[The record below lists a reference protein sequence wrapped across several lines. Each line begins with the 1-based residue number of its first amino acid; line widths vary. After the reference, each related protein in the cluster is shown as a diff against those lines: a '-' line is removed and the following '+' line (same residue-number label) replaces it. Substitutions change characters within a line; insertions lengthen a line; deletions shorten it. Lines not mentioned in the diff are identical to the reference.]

1 MKIFK
6 GSLWLVFLTF
16 CSLGSIA
23 QGLNLNSP
31 VPFDPSFR
39 MGILENGLHYYIRH
53 NVTVKDRADFYIA
66 QNVGAILEED
76 PQNGLAHFLEHMAF
90 NGTKN
95 YPDKKLIEYLESI
108 GVKFGENIN
117 AFTSLDETIY
127 NLSDVP
133 VARQSAVDSA
143 LLILHDWSGF
153 ISLKDDEIDN
163 ERGVIREEWR
173 TGRGADRRMY
183 KELLPTIYAGS
194 KYATRDVIGDINVI
208 NGFDHKEIREFY
220 HKWYRPDL
228 QSIIIVGDVDV
239 DKVEQYIKTIF
250 QDIPKRENPAPRPF
264 YSVPD
269 NKEPIIGIASDPEAK
284 NSIVRVYYKRP
295 VVAEDKK
302 NMEYMRTNI
311 IKDLV
316 SSMLRSRLN
325 ELVQKPNPPYVV
337 AFANVGS
344 MVRTE
349 DAFTL
354 TAIAK
359 NGQTLDGLSA
369 LLREDERMQ
378 KFGFTATEFGRAK
391 SDYLRGKENMLKEK
405 DKQKNETFVWECVDN
420 FLTNEPMPSIEFDY
434 KFSASVLP
442 TISLEELNG
451 YAKSLVTDTNMV
463 VTITG
468 PEKEGLKNPTKEEV
482 MKTIA
487 DVKAENIQPYVDQV
501 SNKPLIEKKPVP
513 GKVESTKEDKV
524 FGTTEWTLSNGAKV
538 VFKKT
543 DFKEDQIVLEAYGE
557 GGSSLVSVEDL
568 PSISM
573 AADFVSNG
581 GVGEFSSVELNKML
595 AGKVV
600 NVRPEIGGTSEG
612 ISGTASPKDFETM
625 LQLVYLYFTQPKVD
639 DEVATAFMQRLK
651 AYFANVSAD
660 PRSAFRDSI
669 SVLMANHNS
678 RVMPM
683 NVDFLNKVDYQ
694 KAIKLY
700 KERFADA
707 SAFTFIFAGNINP
720 EESKALI
727 ETYIGGLPSLN
738 KKENA
743 KDNGVRPPAGKV
755 ENHFTK
761 PLKTPKT
768 SAYIAYTGKADY
780 TLEDI
785 VAMDAIQSIL
795 TNRYTETIR
804 EKEGGSYGVG
814 VRGSVNDFP
823 VPSFNIYMVFDTDPK
838 IANKMIGIIYAEVD
852 SLMKNGPAEET
863 LAKAKEHFITA
874 FQQNVRENSF
884 WTSTIREKYENG
896 LDSYTKYLEVVNSLT
911 PSKIKEVANKF
922 FGQGNV
928 VEVVMSPAE

>member
-1 MKIFK
+1 MKILK
-6 GSLWLVFLTF
+6 GVLLLGLLTF
-16 CSLGSIA
+16 SGLGGVA
-23 QGLNLNSP
+23 QGLDLNSP
-31 VPFDPSFR
+31 VPVDTAFR
-39 MGILENGLHYYIRH
+39 MGTLADGLHYYIRH
-53 NVTVKDRADFYIA
+53 NATVKDRADFYIA
-66 QNVGAILEED
+66 QNVGAILED
-76 PQNGLAHFLEHMAF
+76 DSQNGLAHFLEHMAF

-117 AFTSLDETIY
+117 AFTSLDETVY

-143 LLILHDWSGF
+143 LLILHDWSGY
-153 ISLKDDEIDN
+153 ISLKDDELDN

-173 TGRGADRRMY
+173 TGRSADRRMY

-208 NGFDHKEIREFY
+208 NGFNHQEIRDFY

-239 DKVEQYIKTIF
+239 NKVEQTIKTLF
-250 QDIPKRENPAPRPF
+250 QDIPKRDNPTPRPYF
-264 YSVPD
+264 NVPD
-269 NKEPIIGIASDPEAK
+269 NKEPIVGIASDPEAR
-284 NSIVRVYYKRP
+284 NSVVRVYYKRP
-295 VVAEDKK
+295 AVDKDKK
-302 NMEYMRTNI
+302 NLQYMRTDI
-311 IKDLV
+311 IKDIV

-325 ELVQKPNPPYVV
+325 ELVQKPNPPFVV
-337 AFANVGS
+337 AFGSVGS

-349 DAFTL
+349 DAFVL

-359 NGQTLDGLSA
+359 NGQTLDGLGA
-369 LLREDERMQ
+369 LIREDERM
-378 KFGFTATEFGRAK
+378 KRFGFTATELDRAK
-391 SDYLRGKENMLKEK
+391 LDYLRGKENMLKEK

-420 FLTNEPMPSIEFDY
+420 FLEGEPMPSIQFDY
-434 KFSASVLP
+434 KFSAAVLP
-442 TISLEELNG
+442 TISLDELNA
-451 YAKSLVTDTNMV
+451 YAKSLVTDDNMV
-463 VTITG
+463 VTVTG
-468 PEKEGLKNPTKEEV
+468 PEKEGIKMPTKEEV
-482 MKTIA
+482 LKTIA
-487 DVKAENIQPYVDQV
+487 DVKAESIQPYVDQV
-501 SNKPLIEKKPVP
+501 SNKPLVENVP
-513 GKVESTKEDKV
+513 TPGTVKTVKEDKA

-543 DFKEDQIVLEAYGE
+543 DFKDDQIVLSGFGE
-557 GGSSLVSVEDL
+557 GGTSLVSNADL
-568 PSISM
+568 PSVTM
-573 AADFVSNG
+573 AADLVSNG
-581 GVGEFSSVELNKML
+581 GVGGFSSVELEKML
-595 AGKVV
+595 SGKVV
-600 NVRPEIGGTSEG
+600 DVRPQISGTSEG
-612 ISGTASPKDFETM
+612 VSGTASPKDFETM

-639 DEVATAFMQRLK
+639 TELFNSYMERLK
-651 AYFANVSAD
+651 AYFANISAD

-669 SVLMANHNS
+669 SVLMANHNP

-700 KERFADA
+700 RERFADA
-707 SAFTFIFAGNINP
+707 SGFTFIFTGNVNP
-720 EESKALI
+720 EESKSLI

-738 KKENA
+738 KKESA
-743 KDNGVRPPAGKV
+743 KDNGIRPPVGKV
-755 ENHFTK
+755 QNLFTK

-768 SAYIAYTGKADY
+768 SVYVAYTGKADY
-780 TLEDI
+780 SLEDM
-785 VAMDAIQSIL
+785 VAVDAIESIL
-795 TNRYTETIR
+795 QNRYTETIR

-814 VRGSVNDFP
+814 VRGSISDFP

-838 IANKMIGIIYAEVD
+838 IADKMIGIIYAEVD

-896 LDSYTKYLEVVNSLT
+896 LDTYTKYLEVVNSLT
-911 PSKIKEVANKF
+911 PAKIKEAANKF

-928 VEVVMSPAE
+928 AEVVMSPAE